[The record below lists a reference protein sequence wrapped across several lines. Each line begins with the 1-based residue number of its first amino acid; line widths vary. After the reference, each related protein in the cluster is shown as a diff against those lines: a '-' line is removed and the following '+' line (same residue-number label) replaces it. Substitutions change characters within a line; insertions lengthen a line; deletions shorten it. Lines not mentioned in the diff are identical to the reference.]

1 MAVNQ
6 SLFFD
11 LSDKIQHFLSTA
23 YCKGRDHQTAASVKG
38 PLDDLCQ
45 YCRIIRTFSMTAV
58 SVGRFHHNIICLSD
72 IYRIPDQRLINISD
86 IAGKNDLFC
95 FVLFR
100 HPDFNTAGAKKMSC
114 IHKSYFDSL
123 CRFDDLIIWAS
134 DEVPEHTHGIF
145 HSVCRNKFRFSFS
158 PPLSVSPL
166 SLEHLDMCAVTK
178 HDIAEIT
185 SCLCRIDRPLIAF
198 CIQGRKIS
206 GMIHVCMCQKH
217 KIQITRSHRKL
228 LIFIIIRSLLHSII
242 HQKLPSCRFQ
252 IITAS
257 SHLMRSTDK
266 CYLHAQAP
274 FSVPRS
280 EISISKKA

>member
-1 MAVNQ
+1 MSRIHKTNLD
-6 SLFFD
+6 SFSRFD
-11 LSDKIQHFLSTA
+11 NFIVWTSDKVSKNTHCVF
-23 YCKGRDHQTAASVKG
+23 H
-38 PLDDLCQ
+38 
-45 YCRIIRTFSMTAV
+45 RI
-58 SVGRFHHNIICLSD
+58 
-72 IYRIPDQRLINISD
+72 
-86 IAGKNDLFC
+86 
-95 FVLFR
+95 
-100 HPDFNTAGAKKMSC
+100 
-114 IHKSYFDSL
+114 
-123 CRFDDLIIWAS
+123 
-134 DEVPEHTHGIF
+134 
-145 HSVCRNKFRFSFS
+145 CRNKFRFSFS
-158 PPLSVSPL
+158 APLTISPF
-166 SLEHLDMCAVTK
+166 SLKHLDMCAVTK

-185 SCLCRIDRPLIAF
+185 SCLCRINRTLIAF

-257 SHLMRSTDK
+257 GHFVCCTDK